1 MELNSTTLKELISY
15 SSSITEM
22 TIYAED
28 FNNYEVTTQHY
39 PKSPC
44 LTMMNEVKKVKK
56 KEIMSGSLEQ
66 IFEYLFRTDTEYTFF
81 WITFR
86 DETAPHPKYSDR
98 KVRVPREEP
107 LPFTHWKMA
116 KKEPSINFST
126 CDFLYIKK

>member
-1 MELNSTTLKELISY
+1 MEPNTTTLNELISY

-22 TIYAED
+22 TIYDED

-39 PKSPC
+39 PKPPC
-44 LTMMNEVKKVKK
+44 LTVMNEVKKVAK
-56 KEIMSGSLEQ
+56 KEIISGSLEQ

-98 KVRVPREEP
+98 KVRVPREEVS
-107 LPFTHWKMA
+107 A
-116 KKEPSINFST
+116 G
-126 CDFLYIKK
+126 

>member
-22 TIYAED
+22 TIYDAD

-39 PKSPC
+39 PKPPC

-81 WITFR
+81 WITFG
-86 DETAPHPKYSDR
+86 DETAPHPEYSDR
-98 KVRVPREEP
+98 KVIVPIVEP
-107 LPFTHWKMA
+107 LEFTHWKMV
-116 KKEPSINFST
+116 KKEPSIHFST
-126 CDFLYIKK
+126 HDFLYVKK